1 MCLVASRCTF
11 RGAVSTAPDILVADD
26 EVLLLETLQD
36 ALEQAGYRVAIAR
49 QGLEAIATLDRMARP
64 ALVVLDLQMPIM
76 DGLKFLE
83 ELRQR
88 PDHSD
93 FGVVAM
99 SALVDGQWVDHTPGV
114 FRTLRKPFEVEEL
127 LEATEEFFARP
138 ASTGAAA
145 IPAER
150 ATPVL
155 GPEAKVAG
163 PSED

>member
-49 QGLEAIATLDRMARP
+49 QGLEAIAALDRLARP

-127 LEATEEFFARP
+127 LEAAEDFFAHSSS
-138 ASTGAAA
+138 AGAAA
-145 IPAER
+145 IPPEQA
-150 ATPVL
+150 VL